1 MAILKRSCCCCGC
14 DVKAGSIVV
23 AIIWIILSLIGLGY
37 NATSLTPIGR
47 ALLAV
52 YAVSLGTHI
61 LLIIAVVKAI
71 RPLLLTWVIVTIIC
85 TEAALAIYIYVTV
98 IQVESINRIVANGP
112 ERVIGGVFLL
122 NALKTGLILIWI
134 YWGALLCMTV
144 YGCLVVF
151 SHYQNLR
158 DAARGQGQRQM
169 VRMDN
174 QAYMA
179 GNQAYMPGA
188 GNQAY
193 MAGNDGYMAGNQAY
207 MAGNDGYMAGN
218 QPYMAGND
226 GYMAGNQAY
235 MVGNQPAKVANRPT
249 ASYGFL

>member
-1 MAILKRSCCCCGC
+1 MADNQPNMATNR
-14 DVKAGSIVV
+14 
-23 AIIWIILSLIGLGY
+23 ILSLIGLGY

-71 RPLLLTWVIVTIIC
+71 RPLLLAWVIVTIIC
-85 TEAALAIYIYVTV
+85 TIAALAIYIYLTDVEVT
-98 IQVESINRIVANGP
+98 IINRLAA
-112 ERVIGGVFLL
+112 IGFFGWNVS
-122 NALKTGLILIWI
+122 KTGLTLIWI
-134 YWGALLCMTV
+134 YWGALLIMTV

-158 DAARGQGQRQM
+158 EAARGQGQQQM
-169 VRMDN
+169 VVMGN

-179 GNQAYMPGA
+179 GNQAYMAGNQAYIP

-193 MAGNDGYMAGNQAY
+193 MAGNQAYIPGNQAY
-207 MAGNDGYMAGN
+207 IPGN
-218 QPYMAGND
+218 QA
-226 GYMAGNQAY
+226 YMAGNQAY